1 MQHYTNRLRWAVLPV
16 AVRVVGVVTLCVATL
31 SFLAFHSTPRAN
43 ATGLS
48 GMITGTISSSPYS
61 GPAGTT
67 ISVSGSGW
75 GGTDGTPVSFGYEV
89 NTGNNISCQIV
100 SDSQNGTLNNG
111 SFSGWFRWPSGTAL
125 NTFRVCAILGNA
137 MEVAG
142 SFSVLSSSPPAVSIS
157 PSTLAP
163 NTHAT
168 ITASNYYPS
177 GTPVNFLWMSGN
189 TVIENLNSST
199 SNTSGVAILT
209 FSVPKLSIGSGSYSI
224 DASAGGGQ
232 PAALF
237 SSTNFTYTAP
247 VVSPSPTP
255 QPSPTPSPTMT
266 PSPTTTPTVTPT
278 ATASVTATGA
288 SPTAGASPTLG
299 NNQTPTTNSTN
310 SGNSGGNNTGTPAS
324 GSSNSALLVGGVTI
338 LFGALLAGIVILL
351 LLSRRRKAS
360 RAGAK
365 VMPPRL
371 PGNLNPA
378 SYPAYPSYNPVAG
391 PGMFVPQPANM
402 PAMPVTP
409 APVLVGAG
417 AFVGNGNAV
426 APVANPGRGSMPPMP
441 APAPAQPPAW
451 LTNPSSNEN
460 APRTMSVPADSALD
474 AIRRQAQS
482 GLFVSPR
489 PFKDE
494 STFE

>member
-16 AVRVVGVVTLCVATL
+16 ALRVVGVVTLCVAAL

-43 ATGLS
+43 ATDLPR
-48 GMITGTISSSPYS
+48 MITGTISSSPYS

-75 GGTDGTPVSFGYEV
+75 GGTNGTPVSFGYQV
-89 NTGNNISCQIV
+89 YNSCQVV
-100 SDSQNGTLNNG
+100 SDSQDGTLNNG
-111 SFSGWFRWPSGTAL
+111 GFSGWFRWPSGTAL
-125 NTFRVCAILGNA
+125 NTFRVCAMLGNV

-142 SFSVLSSSPPAVSIS
+142 SFTVLSSNPAAVSIS
-157 PSTLAP
+157 PTALAP
-163 NTHAT
+163 NTQAT
-168 ITASNYYPS
+168 ITASNYYPA
-177 GTPVNFLWMSGN
+177 GTQVSFLWMSGN
-189 TVIENLNSST
+189 TVVENLGSSA
-199 SNTSGVAILT
+199 SNTSGIATLT

-232 PAALF
+232 PALF

-247 VVSPSPTP
+247 GVSPSPTP
-255 QPSPTPSPTMT
+255 QPSPSPSPTMT

-310 SGNSGGNNTGTPAS
+310 AGNSGGNNTGTPAS
-324 GSSNSALLVGGVTI
+324 GSSNSVLLVGGAAI

-360 RAGAK
+360 RTGAK
-365 VMPPRL
+365 AMPSGL
-371 PGNLNPA
+371 SGNPTPA
-378 SYPAYPSYNPVAG
+378 FHPAYPPYHPVSG
-391 PGMFVPQPANM
+391 PGMFAPQPGNM
-402 PAMPVTP
+402 PVMPLTP
-409 APVLVGAG
+409 APVPVGAG
-417 AFVGNGNAV
+417 AFAGNGNAV
-426 APVANPGRGSMPPMP
+426 APAVNPGMMLSM
-441 APAPAQPPAW
+441 PAPAQPPAW
-451 LTNPSSNEN
+451 LTNPSSNGS
-460 APRTMSVPADSALD
+460 APAGAGSAPPTVSIPADPALD
-474 AIRRQAQS
+474 VIRRQAQS

-494 STFE
+494 SIFE